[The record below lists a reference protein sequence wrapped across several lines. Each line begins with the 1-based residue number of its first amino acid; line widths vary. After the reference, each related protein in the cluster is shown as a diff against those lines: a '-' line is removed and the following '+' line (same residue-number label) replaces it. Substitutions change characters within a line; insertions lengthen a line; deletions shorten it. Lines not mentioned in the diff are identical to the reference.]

1 MKIKTLIRELKKLDL
16 DGELLFFDE
25 SQFYSI
31 VENPSEQ
38 GTTILINEIR
48 NTYNIKIK
56 KS

>member
-1 MKIKTLIRELKKLDL
+1 MNVNPLIRELKKLDL
-16 DGELLFFDE
+16 EGELLFFDE
-25 SQFYSI
+25 YQFYRI